1 MSLTKDERLFLKF
14 KHLVREVEKRLS
26 YKLDIVT
33 DKNIEDMDY
42 TDISP
47 LKLVYPEYLDN
58 QYLNLL
64 VAKIYTIFPK
74 EGTESWISKCEGSN
88 TFLNQQ
94 KRMVMAGFYM
104 QLHTFKR
111 GHFVSFIFWSMLALV
126 IHKENYADHLSLIID
141 FSRIFG
147 MSTEEL
153 VEITEIVKAFF
164 GDPTEGYELKSKEIK
179 DLFGSTYTYLIT
191 QY

>member
-26 YKLDIVT
+26 YKLDMVT

-47 LKLVYPEYLDN
+47 LKLIYPDYLDN

-64 VAKIYTIFPK
+64 VTKISTIFPK
-74 EGTESWISKCEGSN
+74 EGTETWITKCEGANS
-88 TFLNQQ
+88 FIDPK
-94 KRMVMAGFYM
+94 KRMVMSGYYM

-111 GHFVSFIFWSMLALV
+111 GHFVSFIFWSMVALA
-126 IHKENYADHLSLIID
+126 IHKEKYEDNLALIID

-153 VEITEIVKAFF
+153 LEISEIVKAFF
-164 GDPTEGYELKSKEIK
+164 GDPTVGYQLQKKEIK
-179 DLFGSTYTYLIT
+179 ELFGTVYNYLT
-191 QY
+191 AE